1 MSSFAVRTDL
11 ALEDRERIG
20 RTGGEI
26 HGVVLEEEE
35 RKVMEKRQEEILT
48 KTKYTRDERGLI

>member
-35 RKVMEKRQEEILT
+35 RKKTGKRW
-48 KTKYTRDERGLI
+48 